1 MSVAPDLLL
10 RPAPEV
16 KPKASAAKAPAKPAE
31 PSQNQASSFAQVYA
45 KERQAK
51 PAETSQSAS
60 KREDDSGDKLS
71 SEDEASPT
79 AAAGEPTIADS
90 GKPLPTEPALD
101 PLLLLGIT
109 GQLPGEAQASDLTLE
124 GEAEA
129 GLLPANALGMS
140 VPVPVPLPV
149 AADALQDEAAATPLQ
164 PLSPALEA
172 TSKAALAASLAQQQ
186 ASPGA
191 LAAQTSQAGLN
202 AGQNFAGALAA
213 VAGEQ
218 LQPAGEGEVDL
229 LLSDGSL
236 EGVAGLENLKESVGE
251 SRFDSSRLG
260 ALGQAMTQQPTAA
273 QRAALIPGMPVPMQQ
288 GGWSEAVVDR
298 VMWLSSQNLKSA
310 EIQLDPAEL
319 GRLEV
324 RISVNQDQTQV
335 SFASPNA
342 QVREALDG
350 QMHRLRELFS
360 QQGMNQLDV
369 SVSDQSLS
377 RGWQGQGGDERGGG
391 RRGQADG
398 AGNADEPQSLGVS
411 ELRSGGA
418 TGGRGL
424 VDYYA

>member
-16 KPKASAAKAPAKPAE
+16 KPKASAPKTSAKPAE
-31 PSQNQASSFAQVYA
+31 PTQNQASSFAQVYA

-51 PAETSQSAS
+51 PAETNQGAS
-60 KREDDSGDKLS
+60 KREDETGDKLS
-71 SEDEASPT
+71 SEEETSLT
-79 AAAGEPTIADS
+79 AAAGEPLIADS
-90 GKPLPTEPALD
+90 GKPLPTEPVLD

-109 GQLPGEAQASDLTLE
+109 GQLQGEAQAADLALE

-129 GLLPANALGMS
+129 GFLPANALGM
-140 VPVPVPLPV
+140 PVPV
-149 AADALQDEAAATPLQ
+149 ALEVTQDEAAATPLL
-164 PLSPALEA
+164 PPSPALEA
-172 TSKAALAASLAQQQ
+172 TNKAALAASQAQQQ

-191 LAAQTSQAGLN
+191 LAAQTSLN

-218 LQPAGEGEVDL
+218 LQPASEGEVDL
-229 LLSDGSL
+229 LLSDLSL
-236 EGVAGLENLKESVGE
+236 EGVAGLESLKESVGE

-260 ALGQAMTQQPTAA
+260 ALGQAMSQQPTPT

-398 AGNADEPQSLGVS
+398 TGAGDEPLSLGVS
-411 ELRSGGA
+411 EVRSGGA

>member
-1 MSVAPDLLL
+1 PL
-10 RPAPEV
+10 
-16 KPKASAAKAPAKPAE
+16 
-31 PSQNQASSFAQVYA
+31 
-45 KERQAK
+45 
-51 PAETSQSAS
+51 
-60 KREDDSGDKLS
+60 
-71 SEDEASPT
+71 
-79 AAAGEPTIADS
+79 IADS
-90 GKPLPTEPALD
+90 GKPLPTEPVLD
-101 PLLLLGIT
+101 PLLLLGMT
-109 GQLPGEAQASDLTLE
+109 GQLQGEDQAADPALE
-124 GEAEA
+124 GEASV
-129 GLLPANALGMS
+129 GLLPASVLGLS
-140 VPVPVPLPV
+140 VPVPVAQD
-149 AADALQDEAAATPLQ
+149 AAQDEVVAMPPL
-164 PLSPALEA
+164 PLSPTLESA
-172 TSKAALAASLAQQQ
+172 GKTALAASQAQQQ
-186 ASPGA
+186 VSPGA
-191 LAAQTSQAGLN
+191 LAAQTSLN

-213 VAGEQ
+213 MAGEQ
-218 LQPAGEGEVDL
+218 LPPAGEGEVDL
-229 LLSDGSL
+229 LPSDLSLD
-236 EGVAGLENLKESVGE
+236 GVAGLENLKESVGE

-260 ALGQAMTQQPTAA
+260 ALGQAMTQQPTPT

-288 GGWSEAVVDR
+288 GAWSEAVVDR

-369 SVSDQSLS
+369 SVSDQSLN

-398 AGNADEPQSLGVS
+398 AGNADEPLSLGVS
-411 ELRSGGA
+411 EVRSGGA
-418 TGGRGL
+418 AGGRGL

>member
-16 KPKASAAKAPAKPAE
+16 KPKAPAAKVPAKPAE

-45 KERQAK
+45 KERQAR
-51 PAETSQSAS
+51 PAESGQTSS
-60 KREDDSGDKLS
+60 KRDADTGDKVS
-71 SEDEASPT
+71 SEEESSPS
-79 AAAGEPTIADS
+79 AAVGEPTIADS
-90 GKPLPTEPALD
+90 GKPLPTEPVLD

-109 GQLPGEAQASDLTLE
+109 GQMQGEVQASELTLE
-124 GEAEA
+124 TEAEA
-129 GLLPANALGMS
+129 ELLPVNGLGT
-140 VPVPVPLPV
+140 PVPMPV
-149 AADALQDEAAATPLQ
+149 ALDVAEDEAAVAATTLLPLA
-164 PLSPALEA
+164 SALE
-172 TSKAALAASLAQQQ
+172 SSDKAALAVPLAQQQ

-191 LAAQTSQAGLN
+191 LAAQTSLN
-202 AGQNFAGALAA
+202 AGQNFATALAA
-213 VAGEQ
+213 SAEVQ
-218 LQPAGEGEVDL
+218 LQPDGEEAGLALEDV
-229 LLSDGSL
+229 SL
-236 EGVAGLENLKESVGE
+236 EGGTGLESLKESVGE

-260 ALGQAMTQQPTAA
+260 ALGQAMTQQPTPA
-273 QRAALIPGMPVPMQQ
+273 QRAALVPGMPVPMQQ

-324 RISVNQDQTQV
+324 RISVNQEQTQV

-350 QMHRLRELFS
+350 QMHRLRELFN

-369 SVSDQSLS
+369 SVSDQSLN
-377 RGWQGQGGDERGGG
+377 RGWQGQGGDERSGG

-398 AGNADEPQSLGVS
+398 AGSGDEPLSLGIS
-411 ELRSGGA
+411 EVRSGGVA
-418 TGGRGL
+418 GGRGL